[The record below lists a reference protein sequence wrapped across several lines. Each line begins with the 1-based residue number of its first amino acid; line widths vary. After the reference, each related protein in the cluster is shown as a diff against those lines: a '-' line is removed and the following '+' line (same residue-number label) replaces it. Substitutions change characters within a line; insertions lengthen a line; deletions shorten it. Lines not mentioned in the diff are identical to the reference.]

1 MQHVILCQMENCVFF
16 YSENSELGD
25 ASNINRSQIATWRQK
40 WKKKPVL
47 NRQPTADDLENAEN
61 SDKSAKIPIFAFLDI
76 NRPPMAG
83 DLDFSEFRNTQNIDG
98 RVCQF
103 FLLYLITSALRP
115 QLNWS
120 LTNLWKSKNQS
131 VNGD

>member
-1 MQHVILCQMENCVFF
+1 
-16 YSENSELGD
+16 
-25 ASNINRSQIATWRQK
+25 
-40 WKKKPVL
+40 
-47 NRQPTADDLENAEN
+47 
-61 SDKSAKIPIFAFLDI
+61 
-76 NRPPMAG
+76 MAG
-83 DLDFSEFRNTQNIDG
+83 DLDFSEFRNTQNIDE

-131 VNGD
+131 VNGELMETEKLWQNQRTL